1 MKFLGSVLSIIY
13 CFCLFL
19 FIISDN
25 FLNAAKWVL
34 SGYRGIF
41 DLTEDEKSSIFVA
54 VKARAAQSLIGA
66 YYTVSLEPENREYLM
81 SEASEAETILN
92 LMAKM
97 EMNEFLQ
104 FCL

>member
-1 MKFLGSVLSIIY
+1 MS
-13 CFCLFL
+13 
-19 FIISDN
+19 
-25 FLNAAKWVL
+25 
-34 SGYRGIF
+34 
-41 DLTEDEKSSIFVA
+41 
-54 VKARAAQSLIGA
+54 VKARAAQSVIGA